1 MAKGTHCHLCNP
13 LSPASSHRRSAP
25 PHPAGSPWPS
35 ARAGRRVPSLCSTFR
50 AKLSRLRLAF
60 HFLSLWVNHVDSDR
74 NQMFPCVVQNC
85 VAHEVPLHVVFT
97 TAATSTV
104 VRRKTSKHCE
114 ETANVA
120 SRPCVTTRLMTHS
133 GSPIAATEHTVP
145 SSVRPRAG
153 MGGAGGGRQ
162 VAVALGQGPVCHSP
176 RLLFEFALCFLHP
189 QSLGMCGMASNWS
202 PSPDCSTIKMYL
214 ESNHPWPPPLSS
226 PCSVSQS
233 TCIWNVALA
242 FSLASVLPFF
252 AS

>member
-35 ARAGRRVPSLCSTFR
+35 ARAGGRVPSLCSTLR

-153 MGGAGGGRQ
+153 MGGAGGGCRWRWHWGRDLS
-162 VAVALGQGPVCHSP
+162 AIAPGSCSN
-176 RLLFEFALCFLHP
+176 LLFVFYIHSHLVCVAWHP
-189 QSLGMCGMASNWS
+189 IGHQVLTVP
-202 PSPDCSTIKMYL
+202 PSK
-214 ESNHPWPPPLSS
+214 
-226 PCSVSQS
+226 
-233 TCIWNVALA
+233 CIWNPTTPGHLLCHLPAPCH
-242 FSLASVLPFF
+242 SQLASGMLL
-252 AS
+252 